1 MLWLQPFGSYK
12 SKEACFSTKKNA
24 APTQKLKLGL
34 GAACEELRHCGAL
47 LADGMGILQ
56 LQPRQ
61 HWVGVMPPLEDCAMA
76 LMNCLAQLDQ
86 LGSTVTD
93 IELASTTAE
102 ANGTGDTPRAVT
114 VLSEQRRLLAMLGE
128 SDDLLRDAAIAR
140 ELLQLRAEQQE
151 REVVQLTAG
160 RRVLLRKL
168 QDIGDSQKVSEGLQQ
183 GAHAQ
188 LSSLQQIVLK
198 GHSEQ
203 TSMGKKLSKAVKK
216 AEVASQ
222 KVARLL
228 FLSVSLLNGS
238 TRTRTNSNNRPSYFM
253 YFPRVWQDVIHCGLP
268 HRCRSWKLQR
278 QRQNK
283 STHGFVRACRA
294 WSSKWGAR
302 GQTIRARN

>member
-12 SKEACFSTKKNA
+12 SKEASFSAKKNA
-24 APTQKLKLGL
+24 APAQKLKLGL

-76 LMNCLAQLDQ
+76 LTNCLAQLDQ

-102 ANGTGDTPRAVT
+102 ANDTPRVVT
-114 VLSEQRRLLAMLGE
+114 VLPEQRRLLAMLGE
-128 SDDLLRDAAIAR
+128 SNDLLRDAAIAR

-203 TSMGKKLSKAVKK
+203 TSMGKKLSKAVQK

-222 KVARLL
+222 KVARSL
-228 FLSVSLLNGS
+228 F
-238 TRTRTNSNNRPSYFM
+238 PS
-253 YFPRVWQDVIHCGLP
+253 PC
-268 HRCRSWKLQR
+268 
-278 QRQNK
+278 
-283 STHGFVRACRA
+283 
-294 WSSKWGAR
+294 
-302 GQTIRARN
+302 